1 MGTRGEVQPGR
12 ELSPAVR
19 VSLGRLRSSR
29 GQRSG
34 ARTSKLKSRRRHI
47 DTATKVNP
55 AGS

>member
-12 ELSPAVR
+12 ELRPAVR